1 MQQQFK
7 VLGLA
12 GEVLGVGP
20 TAEAAIVNAAAN
32 MAPGTKRHLAEMG
45 LTPQGIV
52 ENMIENG
59 DYALVVG
66 R

>member
-12 GEVLGVGP
+12 GEVLGSGP
-20 TAEAAIVNAAAN
+20 TAEAAIANAAAN
-32 MAPGTKRHLAEMG
+32 LAAGTKAYLADMG

-52 ENMIENG
+52 EEMIENG
-59 DYALVVG
+59 DYEIVVG

>member
-12 GEVLGVGP
+12 GEVLGTGA

-32 MAPGTKRHLAEMG
+32 KAAGTKRHLAEMG

-52 ENMIENG
+52 EDMIENG
-59 DYALVVG
+59 DYELVG